1 MAVPHHDH
9 AHLRVGEQPPELRPP
24 AVHGRADPYRR
35 PRPPRCPG
43 RSPARSAAR
52 SACPDPRTDRGR
64 RAART
69 PLHGQ
74 RAGSPGPRPGS
85 YPTTGGVPA
94 PRHGAVAVPA
104 AGGLWVRPTSACPLG
119 ELRAK
124 ILAHTF
130 DRGYSHSSGSSRGRA
145 RSGWHTG
152 RAGGAG
158 WAAAVPVRRDRG
170 KSGLHRARCWPTA
183 SRGDPQDS
191 ATENRPPAR
200 VSGTARVKRCGKSAP
215 AAG

>member
-24 AVHGRADPYRR
+24 AVHGRADPHRR

-52 SACPDPRTDRGR
+52 SAGPDPRTDRGR

-119 ELRAK
+119 ELHAK

-130 DRGYSHSSGSSRGRA
+130 DRGYSHSFG
-145 RSGWHTG
+145 
-152 RAGGAG
+152 
-158 WAAAVPVRRDRG
+158 
-170 KSGLHRARCWPTA
+170 A
-183 SRGDPQDS
+183 SRGPAPGPVRVAYWPGRGS
-191 ATENRPPAR
+191 RLGGRGPGSPGSRKVRPPQGR
-200 VSGTARVKRCGKSAP
+200 VLANRQSGRPAGQCHREQTAALL
-215 AAG
+215 AGR